1 MRLRE
6 IVWTPEIED
15 KVQGKHG
22 LRPEEITQVCLDPA
36 SHLRRARD
44 GRYAVLGRTEA
55 GRYVLV
61 IGAYQGKGTLRIITA
76 RNMTDS
82 ERGLYE
88 RHA

>member
-6 IVWTPEIED
+6 IVWTPEILD

-22 LRPEEITQVCLDPA
+22 LQPEEVSQVCLDRA
-36 SHLRRARD
+36 SQLRKARD
-44 GRYAVLGRTEA
+44 GRYAILGRTEA

-61 IGAYQGKGTLRIITA
+61 IGAYVGKGTLRVITA
-76 RNMTDS
+76 RDVTDS
-82 ERGLYE
+82 ERDLYE